1 MSRHIRSIVVFALSA
16 FVLWVARVSNVMAAT
31 PTEVVVFLCHV
42 DTSTITYYDRSSS
55 APSQSS
61 GASCAQELED
71 LTNAGLTNV
80 NVSTQTWSATSG
92 APGGLTGT
100 YNLYVLTNGTLTSGN
115 I

>member
-1 MSRHIRSIVVFALSA
+1 MSRHIRSTVVFALSA

-42 DTSTITYYDRSSS
+42 DTSTITYYDRSSG
-55 APSQSS
+55 APAQSS
-61 GASCAQELED
+61 GASCAQELKD

-80 NVSTQTWSATSG
+80 NVSTQTWSSTSG